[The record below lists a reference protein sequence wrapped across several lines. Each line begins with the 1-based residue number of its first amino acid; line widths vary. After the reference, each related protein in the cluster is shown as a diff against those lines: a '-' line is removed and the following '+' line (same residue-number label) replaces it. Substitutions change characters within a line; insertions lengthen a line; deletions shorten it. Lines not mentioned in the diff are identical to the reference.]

1 VIRSFLSAWQKTL
14 RDFTPE
20 AAKCLA
26 PLPHSLYTFSTNL
39 KYSFVENQSRPGH
52 SLVSQSIVILDFG
65 AQYTQLIARRVRE
78 QNVFSVVLPCT
89 ASLAEVKACAPAG
102 IVLSGAPW
110 SVYDKDAPPADARVF
125 ELGLPV
131 LGICYGLQFM
141 VHTLGGKVRPAEKRE
156 YGSAEVDIVSES
168 VLFQG
173 LAKKLAVWM
182 SHGDEAL
189 ELPPGFELM
198 AKTHYAVAGI
208 QNVAKRWYAVQ
219 FHPEVH
225 HTPQG
230 TQILKNF
237 IFQICG
243 AKPTWTPQHF
253 IDSTVEQVRKQVGT
267 GRALCALS
275 GGVDSSVAAVLVDR
289 ALRDKKG
296 KSRLTC
302 VFVNNGVLRKN
313 EFEKVQKTLRDKLGL
328 HVDAVDETGR
338 FLKKLKGVSD
348 PEKKRKII
356 GNEFIKVFE
365 KEARRIEKT
374 EGKVKW
380 LVQGTLYP
388 DVIESRSVRGPSQVI
403 KSHHN
408 VGGLP
413 EKMKLKLIEPLKD
426 LFKDEVRK
434 IGRDLGMPDEILH
447 RQPFPGPGLAVRVL
461 GEVTPE
467 RLAVLRECDDIVVS
481 EIKEAGLYTKVWQ
494 SFAVLLPVMSV
505 GVMGDMRTYAYT
517 CAIRAVSSEDGM
529 TADWVPLPHDV
540 LKIISTRI
548 VNEVKGVNRVV
559 YDITSKPPGTI
570 EWE

>member
-1 VIRSFLSAWQKTL
+1 
-14 RDFTPE
+14 
-20 AAKCLA
+20 
-26 PLPHSLYTFSTNL
+26 
-39 KYSFVENQSRPGH
+39 VET
-52 SLVSQSIVILDFG
+52 QSIVILDFG
-65 AQYTQLIARRVRE
+65 AQYTQLIARRIRE

-89 ASLAEVKACAPAG
+89 AKLDEVRSYSPLG

-110 SVYDKDAPPADARVF
+110 SVYDKDAPPADHRLF
-125 ELGLPV
+125 ELGIPV

-156 YGSAEVDIVSES
+156 YGHAEVEVVCDS

-173 LAKKLAVWM
+173 LPRKLPVWM

-189 ELPPGFELM
+189 ELPPGFELT
-198 AKTHYAVAGI
+198 AKTAHAVAGI
-208 QNVAKRWYAVQ
+208 QNLGKKFFAVQ

-225 HTPQG
+225 HTRNG
-230 TQILKNF
+230 TALLRNF
-237 IFQICG
+237 IFDICG
-243 AKPTWTPQHF
+243 ARPTWTPQHF
-253 IDSTVEQVRKQVGT
+253 IQATIDEIKRQVGK
-267 GRALCALS
+267 GRAICALS
-275 GGVDSSVAAVLVDR
+275 GGVDSSVAAALVDR
-289 ALRDKKG
+289 AMRHG
-296 KSRLTC
+296 SAKSRLTC

-313 EFEKVQKTLRDKLGL
+313 EFEKVQKNLRDKLGL
-328 HVDAVDETGR
+328 HLDAVDATER
-338 FLKKLKGVSD
+338 FLAKLKGVSD

-365 KEARRIEKT
+365 REARRIEKQ

-426 LFKDEVRK
+426 LFKDEVRR
-434 IGRDLGMPDEILH
+434 IGRDLGLPDEILL

-467 RLAVLRECDDIVVS
+467 RLALLRECDDIVVT
-481 EIKEAGLYTKVWQ
+481 EIKNAGLYTRIWQ
-494 SFAVLLPVMSV
+494 SFAVLLPVMTV
-505 GVMGDMRTYAYT
+505 GVMGDMRTYAHT

-529 TADWVPLPHDV
+529 TADWVPLPNEV
-540 LKIISTRI
+540 LKIISNRI

>member
-1 VIRSFLSAWQKTL
+1 MRDL
-14 RDFTPE
+14 RDSSVE
-20 AAKCLA
+20 S
-26 PLPHSLYTFSTNL
+26 HSKQNS
-39 KYSFVENQSRPGH
+39 SPVI
-52 SLVSQSIVILDFG
+52 QSIVILDFG
-65 AQYTQLIARRVRE
+65 AQYTQLIARRIRE
-78 QNVFSVVLPCT
+78 QNVFSVVLPCN
-89 ASLAEVKACAPAG
+89 AALKEIKSCAPVG
-102 IVLSGAPW
+102 VILSGAPW
-110 SVYDKDAPPADARVF
+110 SVYDKDAPPADPRLF
-125 ELGLPV
+125 YLGLPV

-141 VHTLGGKVRPAEKRE
+141 VHVLGGKVRPAEKRE
-156 YGSAEVDIVSES
+156 YGHAEIDIVAES

-173 LAKKLAVWM
+173 MAKQQPVWM

-189 ELPPGFELM
+189 ELPPGFELT
-198 AKTHYAVAGI
+198 AKTSHAIAGI
-208 QNVAKRWYAVQ
+208 QNVAKKWFAVQ

-225 HTPQG
+225 HTRSG
-230 TQILKNF
+230 TEILRNF
-237 IFQICG
+237 VFNICG
-243 AKPTWTPQHF
+243 ARPDWTPQHF
-253 IDSTVEQVRKQVGT
+253 IVSTIEQVRREVGT
-267 GRALCALS
+267 GRAICALS

-289 ALRDKKG
+289 ALRDKKMD
-296 KSRLTC
+296 SRLTC

-328 HVDAVDETGR
+328 HLDAVDATDR
-338 FLKKLKGVSD
+338 FLGKLKGVSD

-365 KEARRIEKT
+365 REAKRVEKEQ
-374 EGKVKW
+374 GKVKW

-434 IGRDLGMPDEILH
+434 IGRDLGLPEEILQ

-467 RLAVLRECDDIVVS
+467 RLALLRECDDIVVT
-481 EIKEAGLYTKVWQ
+481 EIKNAGLYTKIWQ

-529 TADWVPLPHDV
+529 TADWIALPHEV
-540 LKIISTRI
+540 LKAISTRI

-559 YDITSKPPGTI
+559 YDVTSKPPGTI

>member
-1 VIRSFLSAWQKTL
+1 MAKQSPHIPASRGEGTL
-14 RDFTPE
+14 
-20 AAKCLA
+20 AA
-26 PLPHSLYTFSTNL
+26 SSI
-39 KYSFVENQSRPGH
+39 G
-52 SLVSQSIVILDFG
+52 QSIVILDFG
-65 AQYTQLIARRVRE
+65 AQYTQLIARRIRE

-89 ASLAEVKACAPAG
+89 ASLDEIKSYAPVG

-110 SVYDKDAPPADARVF
+110 SVYDKNAPPADKHIF

-156 YGSAEVDIVSES
+156 YGPAEVDIVSDS

-173 LAKKLAVWM
+173 LARRLAVWM

-208 QNVAKRWYAVQ
+208 QNVAKKWYAVQ

-225 HTPQG
+225 HTRQG
-230 TQILKNF
+230 TQILRNF
-237 IFQICG
+237 VFQICG
-243 AKPTWTPQHF
+243 AKPTWTAQHF
-253 IDSTVEQVRKQVGT
+253 IDSTVEQIRQQVGS
-267 GRALCALS
+267 GRAICALS
-275 GGVDSSVAAVLVDR
+275 GGVDSSVAAALVDR
-289 ALRDKKG
+289 ALRGEKG

-313 EFEKVQKTLRDKLGL
+313 EFERVQATLRDKLGL
-328 HVDAVDETGR
+328 HLDAVDATGR
-338 FLKKLKGVSD
+338 FLDKLAGVTE

-356 GNEFIKVFE
+356 GNEFIRVFE
-365 KEARRIEKT
+365 REARRIEKT

-426 LFKDEVRK
+426 LFKDEVRR
-434 IGRDLGMPDEILH
+434 IGRDLGLPQEILQ

-467 RLAVLRECDDIVVS
+467 RLALLRECDDIVVS
-481 EIKEAGLYTKVWQ
+481 EIKEAGLYTKIWQ

-505 GVMGDMRTYAYT
+505 GVMGDQRTYAYT

-529 TADWVPLPHDV
+529 TADWVALPHDV

-559 YDITSKPPGTI
+559 YDVTSKPPGTI